1 MFVDCIDI
9 LIAAYP
15 VYIRFTEI
23 PIKCHNA
30 IHCLRISDHPG
41 YPGAHPGIKDPA
53 VYDKWAREHKKQ
65 GLARFLP
72 ESAIQVMKA
81 WLFKNVMVLPSL

>member
-1 MFVDCIDI
+1 MCVH
-9 LIAAYP
+9 
-15 VYIRFTEI
+15 FTEI
-23 PIKCHNA
+23 PIKCHDD
-30 IHCLRISDHPG
+30 IHCLRISYVSDHPG
-41 YPGAHPGIKDPA
+41 YPGAHPGIKDQA

-81 WLFKNVMVLPSL
+81 WLFKNVMVISAL

>member
-1 MFVDCIDI
+1 MCVH
-9 LIAAYP
+9 
-15 VYIRFTEI
+15 FTEI
-23 PIKCHNA
+23 PIKCHKA
-30 IHCLRISDHPG
+30 IHRLPISDVSEHPG

-81 WLFKNVMVLPSL
+81 WLFKNVMVISCYFFQSSVRGE